1 MALPLLQNYINGQLC
16 AGNGLR
22 RGDVFDPALGQKTK
36 QVYLSNAA
44 DVDQAARAAKQAF
57 VSWSKTTP
65 LKRARIIFAFNQ
77 LVQEHIDELAA
88 LLTSEH
94 GKVLSDAKGE
104 MIRGIEVIEYA
115 CGIPSLIRGAY
126 AEDVGTGID
135 SYSIPQPVGV
145 CVGITPF
152 NFPAMVPLWMLV
164 MSIACGN
171 TFILKPSERDPSVS
185 LRLAEL
191 FTQAGLPQ
199 GVFNVIQGDKEAV
212 DALLQH
218 PDIKA
223 ISFVGAT
230 PTAQYIY
237 REAALHGKRVQ
248 ALGGAKNHCVV
259 MPDADLDLVSD
270 GLVGAAY
277 GSTGQRCMAISV
289 AVIVGDATAD
299 QVIDK
304 IKQRLS
310 GLKVLPGNVPDADM
324 GPLITQQQLTRV
336 KGLVTEGVAEG
347 ASLVMDGRELSVP
360 HYEQGFFMG
369 PCLFDHVTPDM
380 RIYQEEIF
388 GPVLCVM
395 RVPTLAAAMNL
406 INENPYGNGTAIYTE
421 SGAVAREFVS
431 NIQVGMVGVNVPIPV
446 PMAFFSFGGWKQSF
460 FGDTHAHGS
469 EAIKFYTRLKNV
481 TSRWPEPHMAGIELT
496 MPTLG

>member
-1 MALPLLQNYINGQLC
+1 MPLPLLQNYINGQLC
-16 AGNGLR
+16 AGDSLR

-36 QVYLSNAA
+36 DVYLSNTA
-44 DVDQAARAAKQAF
+44 DVAQAVMAAKQAF
-57 VSWSKTTP
+57 VSWAKTTP

-115 CGIPSLIRGAY
+115 CGIPSLMRGAF

-135 SYSIPQPVGV
+135 SYSIPQPLGV

-164 MSIACGN
+164 MGIACGN

-199 GVFNVIQGDKEAV
+199 GVFNVVQGDKEAV

-299 QVIDK
+299 QVVDK
-304 IKQRLS
+304 IKQRLRI
-310 GLKVLPGNVPDADM
+310 LKILPGNLPEADM
-324 GPLITQQQLTRV
+324 GPLITQQQLIRV
-336 KGLVTEGVAEG
+336 KGLVTAGVAQG
-347 ASLVMDGRELSVP
+347 ASLVVDGRELNVP

-369 PCLFDHVTPDM
+369 PCLFDHVTPEM
-380 RIYQEEIF
+380 SIYQEEIF

-395 RVPTLAAAMNL
+395 RVPSLAAAMNV

-421 SGAVAREFVS
+421 NGAVAREFVS

-481 TSRWPEPHMAGIELT
+481 TSRWPEPHMAGVELT